1 MQLLLWILF
10 FVTRIRR
17 GCIGYVFTIFPK
29 AAWWSVVGLTP
40 CPCTWALPLS
50 PQGSGWSGCY
60 TVAVTLRVVQHV
72 RDCVTKSP
80 VTHILK
86 GLCVTSRTFSK
97 ACAWLTGLWGENDNH
112 VRDVTHILKGLCVM
126 SRTFSKVCAR
136 PLKCHAHFQKGLNY
150 PGYTVSLV
158 MDPGSFEG
166 ENCPLFLTIKY
177 VGFITSLILWLLAR
191 ISSTTGTYF
200 HFLKQQFP
208 LFRM

>member
-1 MQLLLWILF
+1 MQCPAWCTQFCAQVNF
-10 FVTRIRR
+10 FNLEH
-17 GCIGYVFTIFPK
+17 
-29 AAWWSVVGLTP
+29 LTP
-40 CPCTWALPLS
+40 
-50 PQGSGWSGCY
+50 GSCSFVRASTRFQSNTRCY
-60 TVAVTLRVVQHV
+60 QKNIFLLYKRAKLCHAPFHRYV
-72 RDCVTKSP
+72 RDKLRHAHFV
-80 VTHILK
+80 
-86 GLCVTSRTFSK
+86 
-97 ACAWLTGLWGENDNH
+97 NH
-112 VRDVTHILKGLCVM
+112 VREFTHILKGLCVM
-126 SRTFSKVCAR
+126 SRTVSKACAW